1 MLKLVRISRP
11 RRFVQITFRYTRA
24 RVHVYKHECNIII
37 YTYMIL
43 YTRLMRNN
51 SVNVFISQRLVYI
64 IYLAAAMV
72 SGGCSGGDGD
82 GDGEC
87 I

>member
-1 MLKLVRISRP
+1 
-11 RRFVQITFRYTRA
+11 
-24 RVHVYKHECNIII
+24 
-37 YTYMIL
+37 MIL

-51 SVNVFISQRLVYI
+51 SVNVFIPAQRLVYI

-72 SGGCSGGDGD
+72 NRGGC
-82 GDGEC
+82 